1 MSKQNVLRSAA
12 FLTLSGIIAKTV
24 DFLFRA
30 YYSKQLGSEGMGI
43 LSLVFSFHGLILT
56 FATGGLGVAV
66 SKTLS
71 SLYAKKDY
79 TAINKT
85 MNCAIFSVLFLSL
98 GAISAVCLFS
108 ENIATSF
115 LKEPRAERSII
126 YLSPSILFMSISYC
140 IKGYFYASRKVL
152 IPASSE
158 FLEQAVKIT
167 TTTFL
172 INRFLTLGIPHGCEA
187 VFLGI
192 SVGEFSSCLYLS
204 LFYTKFRRKPIS
216 NASQTAVFSPLMKI
230 ALPAMTTS
238 LLGSFL
244 RMNESVLIVSALKKS
259 GLSHTAALKSY
270 GSLYGMVMPLTIFP
284 LTLLSSCL
292 TLLVPEISRADGMKS
307 RLRLKTLIS
316 RIMRFAALGGFLTCT
331 ILVIFSS
338 ELSSLVYS
346 VPELS
351 RSIKTIA
358 FLSPVMFIDSVCCG
372 ILGGL
377 GKQTKLLIFSLSDNI
392 FRLAS
397 IFILVPHFGEKAL
410 FFTVI
415 FSNLLTVSLTLSAVI
430 KSTKTHF
437 ELSGWFLK
445 PVAATFLTL
454 CISAIFLPFFLTKT
468 PLEIIFAIAFTILL
482 YIFSSTLFSKNLRS
496 DISWLLGRMFCQ
508 N

>member
-56 FATGGLGVAV
+56 FATGGFGVAV

-79 TAINKT
+79 ASINKT
-85 MNCAIFSVLFLSL
+85 MNCAIFSVILLSF
-98 GAISAVCLFS
+98 GAISSVLLFS

-115 LKEPRAERSII
+115 LKESRAAKSIVC
-126 YLSPSILFMSISYC
+126 LSPSILFMSISYC

-167 TTTFL
+167 STTFL
-172 INRFLTLGIPHGCEA
+172 LKHLLPLGVPHGCEA

-192 SVGEFSSCLYLS
+192 SLGEFSSCLYLS
-204 LFYTKFRRKPIS
+204 LFYAKFRHKPES
-216 NASQTAVFSPLMKI
+216 VTSQTAVFSPLMKI
-230 ALPAMTTS
+230 ALPAMTSS
-238 LLGSFL
+238 LMGSFL
-244 RMNESVLIVSALKKS
+244 RMNESVFIVSALKKS

-270 GSLYGMVMPLTIFP
+270 GSLYGMVMPLIIFP

-316 RIMRFAALGGFLTCT
+316 RIMRFAALSGFLVCT
-331 ILVIFSS
+331 LFIIFSK

-346 VPELS
+346 APELS
-351 RSIKTIA
+351 SSIKTIA
-358 FLSPVMFIDSVCCG
+358 ALSPVMFIDSVCCG

-377 GKQTKLLIFSLSDNI
+377 GKQTKLLVFSLTDNI
-392 FRLAS
+392 FRLTS

-445 PVAATFLTL
+445 HLAAAFFTL
-454 CISAIFLPFFLTKT
+454 CISAIFLPFFLTQT
-468 PLEIIFAIAFTILL
+468 PLEIVFAMIFTTLL
-482 YIFSSTLFSKNLRS
+482 YILICSLFSKNLRS
-496 DISWLLGRMFCQ
+496 DITWLFGRMFSE